1 VLIAQRSGGTGES
14 EQWSEVIKNRTGLKW
29 PVKGPLGKKLTEIK
43 NLDLKLIQRA
53 SIDKTT
59 KKVR

>member
-1 VLIAQRSGGTGES
+1 VLEDQVLIAQRSGGTGES

-43 NLDLKLIQRA
+43 K
-53 SIDKTT
+53 S
-59 KKVR
+59 